1 MTIRLYYTEPYL
13 TTFTARVTERVVVDG
28 QPAVRLERSAFY
40 PTSGG
45 QAHDTGSLG
54 GVAVIDVRVAED
66 GGVLHLLAAPLP
78 EETAEVTGVIDW
90 PRRFDHMQ
98 QHSGQHLLSQA
109 FDRLL
114 GLETVSVH
122 FGDELCT
129 VDLAGETLDGD
140 GLAAVERQANEIV
153 WENRPIRAYEVGDS
167 ELAGIPL
174 RRAPKVTGKI
184 RIVEID
190 SYDWSACGGTHVA
203 STGSIGPIALLRVE
217 RNRSNPSTSSGQRPS
232 TSSGHSSRVYFV
244 CGARA
249 MDDARRRRQLLADAA
264 ALLDTAVGNV
274 PVLLAARQE
283 RMKEQDRLLRAM
295 QEEMLGYRA
304 QSLLAEAEVV
314 GSVRLVARVVADLDP
329 AGLKS
334 LASGLVANPG
344 VVALLACGAEGKGTA
359 IFARSADVE
368 LHAGQLLRTILP
380 RFGGGGGGRPDFA
393 QGGGV
398 DGERLAELVAAARQE
413 VGQQLNG

>member
-1 MTIRLYYTEPYL
+1 MTTRLYYTEAYL
-13 TTFTARVTERVVVDG
+13 RTFSAHITERAEVDG
-28 QPAVRLERSAFY
+28 HPALRLDRSAFY

-45 QAHDTGSLG
+45 QAHDTGTLN
-54 GVAVIDVRVAED
+54 GVAVIDVRVAAD
-66 GGVLHLLAAPLP
+66 GGVLHLLAGPLP
-78 EETAEVTGVIDW
+78 ADAEEVTGVIDW

-129 VDLAGETLDGD
+129 VDLAGETVDAD
-140 GLAAVERQANEIV
+140 GLAAVERHANEIV
-153 WENRPIRAYEVGDS
+153 WENRAIRAYEVSDS
-167 ELAGIPL
+167 ELASVPL

-190 SYDWSACGGTHVA
+190 GYDWSACGGTHVA
-203 STGSIGPIALLRVE
+203 STGSIGPISLLRVE
-217 RNRSNPSTSSGQRPS
+217 RNKDN
-232 TSSGHSSRVYFV
+232 SRVYFV

-249 MDDARRRRQLLADAA
+249 VEDSRRRRQLLADAA
-264 ALLDTAVGNV
+264 ALLDTAVEDV
-274 PVLLAARQE
+274 PSLLAARQE
-283 RMKEQDRLLRAM
+283 RMKEQERLLRVM
-295 QEEMLGYRA
+295 QEELLGYRA
-304 QSLLAEAEVV
+304 QGLLAEAAPV
-314 GSVRLVARVVADLDP
+314 GDVRLVAQVMADLDP
-329 AGLKS
+329 AGLKT
-334 LASGLVANPG
+334 LAAGLVENPR
-344 VVALLACGAEGKGTA
+344 VVVLLACGAEGKGTA

-398 DGERLAELVAAARQE
+398 DGERLEELVAMARHE
-413 VGQQLNG
+413 VSQQLTG

>member
-1 MTIRLYYTEPYL
+1 MSTLLYYTDAYL
-13 TTFTARVTERVVVDG
+13 KSFTARVTERVKVDG
-28 QPAVRLERSAFY
+28 HPAVRLDGSAFY

-45 QAHDTGSLG
+45 QAHDTGTLD
-54 GVAVIDVRVAED
+54 GVAVIDVRVAAD
-66 GGVLHLLAAPLP
+66 GGVLHLLADSLSEDAV
-78 EETAEVTGVIDW
+78 EVSGVIDW

-122 FGDELCT
+122 FGDEVCT
-129 VDLAGETLDGD
+129 VDLAGDALDAD
-140 GLAAVERQANEIV
+140 GLAPVERHANEIV
-153 WENRPIRAYEVGDS
+153 WENRMIRAYEVSDG
-167 ELAGIPL
+167 ELASVPL

-190 SYDWSACGGTHVA
+190 GYDWSACGGTHMA
-203 STGSIGPIALLRVE
+203 GTGSIGPISLLRVE
-217 RNRSNPSTSSGQRPS
+217 RNKGNPSTSSGHR
-232 TSSGHSSRVYFV
+232 SRVYFV

-249 MDDARRRRQLLADAA
+249 VEDSRRRRQLLSDAA
-264 ALLDTAVGNV
+264 ALLDTAVEDV
-274 PVLLAARQE
+274 PTLLASRQE

-295 QEEMLGYRA
+295 QEELLGYRA
-304 QSLLAEAEVV
+304 QSLLAEAERA
-314 GSVRLVARVVADLDP
+314 GNVRLVARVMADLDP

-334 LASGLVANPG
+334 LAAGLVANPG
-344 VVALLACGAEGKGTA
+344 VVALLACGAKGKGTA

-380 RFGGGGGGRPDFA
+380 QFGGGGGGRPDFA

-398 DGERLAELVAAARQE
+398 DGEQLEELVEMARNA
-413 VGQQLNG
+413 VSKQLIG

>member
-1 MTIRLYYTEPYL
+1 MTTRLYYAEPYL
-13 TTFTARVTERVVVDG
+13 TTFTAQVTERTQVDG
-28 QPAVRLERSAFY
+28 HPAVRLDRSAFY

-45 QAHDTGSLG
+45 QAHDTGTLD
-54 GVAVIDVRVAED
+54 GVAVVHVQVAAD
-66 GGVLHLLAAPLP
+66 GGVLHLLAEPLP
-78 EETAEVTGVIDW
+78 EKAGEVTGVIDW

-129 VDLAGETLDGD
+129 VDLAGEPVDAD
-140 GLAAVERQANEIV
+140 GLAAVERHANQIV
-153 WENRPIRAYEVGDS
+153 WENRAIRAYEVSDA
-167 ELAGIPL
+167 ELASLPL

-190 SYDWSACGGTHVA
+190 GYDWSACGGTHVA
-203 STGSIGPIALLRVE
+203 STSSIGPIALLRVE
-217 RNRSNPSTSSGQRPS
+217 RNKSN
-232 TSSGHSSRVYFV
+232 SRVYFV

-249 MDDARRRRQLLADAA
+249 IEDSRRRRQLLNDAA
-264 ALLDTAVGNV
+264 ALLDTAVEDV
-274 PVLLAARQE
+274 PILLATRQE
-283 RMKEQDRLLRAM
+283 RMKEQDRLMRTM
-295 QEEMLGYRA
+295 QEELLGYQA
-304 QSLLAEAEVV
+304 QRLLAEAAPV
-314 GSVRLVARVVADLDP
+314 GDVRLVAQVMADLDP

-334 LASGLVANPG
+334 LAGGLVTNPRI
-344 VVALLACGAEGKGTA
+344 VALLACGAEGKGTA
-359 IFARSADVE
+359 IFARSADVD

-398 DGERLAELVAAARQE
+398 DGERLEELVEMARRE
-413 VGQQLNG
+413 VSEQLIG

>member
-1 MTIRLYYTEPYL
+1 MTSRLYYTDAYL
-13 TTFTARVTERVVVDG
+13 ASFTARVTERTAVDG
-28 QPAVRLERSAFY
+28 HPAVRLDRSAFY

-45 QAHDTGSLG
+45 QAHDTGTLN
-54 GVAVIDVRVAED
+54 GVAVVDVRVADD
-66 GGVLHLLAAPLP
+66 GGVLHLLAAPLG
-78 EETAEVTGVIDW
+78 EDAGGEAGEVTGVVDW

-129 VDLAGETLDGD
+129 IDLVGETLAAD
-140 GLAAVERQANEIV
+140 GLAAVERHANEIV
-153 WENRPIRAYEVGDS
+153 WENRPIRAYEVTDAQ
-167 ELAGIPL
+167 LASIPL
-174 RRAPKVTGKI
+174 RRAPKVTGQI

-190 SYDWSACGGTHVA
+190 GYDWSACGGTHVA

-217 RNRSNPSTSSGQRPS
+217 RSKSSPLASSGQR
-232 TSSGHSSRVYFV
+232 SRVYFI

-249 MDDARRRRQLLADAA
+249 VEDSRWRRQLLGDAA
-264 ALLDTAVGNV
+264 AVLDTAVEEV
-274 PVLLAARQE
+274 PALLAARQA
-283 RMKEQDRLLRAM
+283 RMKEQDRLLRAL
-295 QEEMLGYRA
+295 QEELLGYRA
-304 QSLLAEAEVV
+304 QTLLAEAEAV
-314 GSVRLVARVVADLDP
+314 GRVRLVAQVMADLDP

-334 LASGLVANPG
+334 LAAGLVANPG
-344 VVALLACGAEGKGTA
+344 VVALLACDVEGKGTA
-359 IFARSADVE
+359 LFARSADVE

-398 DGERLAELVAAARQE
+398 EGEKVEELIESARQE
-413 VGQQLNG
+413 VISWLTG

>member
-1 MTIRLYYTEPYL
+1 MTTRLYYAEPYL
-13 TTFTARVTERVVVDG
+13 TTFTAQVTERTQIDG
-28 QPAVRLERSAFY
+28 HPAVRLDRSAFY

-45 QAHDTGSLG
+45 QAHDTGTLD
-54 GVAVIDVRVAED
+54 GVAVVDVQVAAD
-66 GGVLHLLAAPLP
+66 GGVLHLLAGPLP
-78 EETAEVTGVIDW
+78 EKAGEVTGVIDW

-129 VDLAGETLDGD
+129 VDLAGETVDAD
-140 GLAAVERQANEIV
+140 GLAAVERHANQIV
-153 WENRPIRAYEVGDS
+153 WENRAIRAYEVSDA
-167 ELAGIPL
+167 ELASLPL

-190 SYDWSACGGTHVA
+190 GYDWSACGGTHVA

-217 RNRSNPSTSSGQRPS
+217 RNKSN
-232 TSSGHSSRVYFV
+232 SRVYFV

-249 MDDARRRRQLLADAA
+249 VEDSRRRRQLLNDAA
-264 ALLDTAVGNV
+264 ALLDTAVEDV
-274 PVLLAARQE
+274 PILLTTRQE
-283 RMKEQDRLLRAM
+283 RMKEQDRLMRTM
-295 QEEMLGYRA
+295 QEELLGYQA
-304 QSLLAEAEVV
+304 QRLLAEAAPV
-314 GSVRLVARVVADLDP
+314 GNVRLVAQVMADLDP

-334 LASGLVANPG
+334 LAGGLVTNSG

-359 IFARSADVE
+359 IFARSADVD

-393 QGGGV
+393 QGG
-398 DGERLAELVAAARQE
+398 ELVEMARRE
-413 VGQQLNG
+413 VSEQLIG

>member
-1 MTIRLYYTEPYL
+1 MTTRLYYAEPYL
-13 TTFTARVTERVVVDG
+13 TTFTAQVTERTQIDG
-28 QPAVRLERSAFY
+28 HPAVRLDRSAFY

-45 QAHDTGSLG
+45 QAHDTGTLD
-54 GVAVIDVRVAED
+54 GVAVVDVQVAAD
-66 GGVLHLLAAPLP
+66 GGVLHLLAGPLP
-78 EETAEVTGVIDW
+78 EKAGEVTGVIDW

-129 VDLAGETLDGD
+129 VDLAGETVDAD
-140 GLAAVERQANEIV
+140 GLAAVERHANQIV
-153 WENRPIRAYEVGDS
+153 WENRAIRAYEVSDA
-167 ELAGIPL
+167 ELASLPL

-190 SYDWSACGGTHVA
+190 GYDWSACGGTHVA

-217 RNRSNPSTSSGQRPS
+217 RNKSN
-232 TSSGHSSRVYFV
+232 SRVYFV

-249 MDDARRRRQLLADAA
+249 VEDSRRRRQLLNDAA
-264 ALLDTAVGNV
+264 ALLDTAVEDV
-274 PVLLAARQE
+274 PILLTTRQE
-283 RMKEQDRLLRAM
+283 RMKEQDRLMRTM
-295 QEEMLGYRA
+295 QEELLGYQA
-304 QSLLAEAEVV
+304 QRLLAEAAPV
-314 GSVRLVARVVADLDP
+314 GNVRLVAQVMADLDP

-334 LASGLVANPG
+334 LAGGLVTNSG

-359 IFARSADVE
+359 IFARSADVD

-398 DGERLAELVAAARQE
+398 DGERLGELVEMARRE
-413 VGQQLNG
+413 VSEQLIG

>member
-1 MTIRLYYTEPYL
+1 
-13 TTFTARVTERVVVDG
+13 
-28 QPAVRLERSAFY
+28 
-40 PTSGG
+40 
-45 QAHDTGSLG
+45 
-54 GVAVIDVRVAED
+54 VAAD
-66 GGVLHLLAAPLP
+66 GGVLHLLAGPLP
-78 EETAEVTGVIDW
+78 EKAGEVTGVIDW

-129 VDLAGETLDGD
+129 VDLAGETVDAD
-140 GLAAVERQANEIV
+140 GLAAVERHANQIV
-153 WENRPIRAYEVGDS
+153 WENRAIRAYEVSDA
-167 ELAGIPL
+167 ELASLPL

-190 SYDWSACGGTHVA
+190 GYDWSACGGTHVA

-217 RNRSNPSTSSGQRPS
+217 RNKSN
-232 TSSGHSSRVYFV
+232 SRVYFV

-249 MDDARRRRQLLADAA
+249 VEDSRRRRQLLNDAA
-264 ALLDTAVGNV
+264 ALLDTAVEDV
-274 PVLLAARQE
+274 PILLTTRQE
-283 RMKEQDRLLRAM
+283 RMKEQDRLMRTM
-295 QEEMLGYRA
+295 QEELLGYQA
-304 QSLLAEAEVV
+304 QRLLAEAAPV
-314 GSVRLVARVVADLDP
+314 GNVRLVAQVMADLDP

-334 LASGLVANPG
+334 LAGGLVTNSG

-359 IFARSADVE
+359 IFARSADVD

-398 DGERLAELVAAARQE
+398 DGERLGELVEMARRE
-413 VGQQLNG
+413 VSEQLIG

>member
-1 MTIRLYYTEPYL
+1 MTTRLYYTEPYL
-13 TTFTARVTERVVVDG
+13 RTFSAHITERAEVDG
-28 QPAVRLERSAFY
+28 HPALRLDRTAFY

-45 QAHDTGSLG
+45 QSHDTGMLN
-54 GVAVIDVRVAED
+54 GVAVIDVRVAAD
-66 GGVLHLLAAPLP
+66 GGVLHLLAGPLP
-78 EETAEVTGVIDW
+78 ADAEEVTGVIDW

-129 VDLAGETLDGD
+129 VDLAGEALDAE
-140 GLAAVERQANEIV
+140 GLAAVERHANEIV
-153 WENRPIRAYEVGDS
+153 WENRAIRAYEVSDS
-167 ELAGIPL
+167 ELASVPL

-190 SYDWSACGGTHVA
+190 GYDWSACGGTHVA
-203 STGSIGPIALLRVE
+203 STGSIGPISLLRVE
-217 RNRSNPSTSSGQRPS
+217 RNKDN
-232 TSSGHSSRVYFV
+232 SRVYFV

-249 MDDARRRRQLLADAA
+249 VEDSRRRRQLLADAA
-264 ALLDTAVGNV
+264 ALLDTAVEDV
-274 PVLLAARQE
+274 PSLLAARQE
-283 RMKEQDRLLRAM
+283 RMKEQERLLRVM
-295 QEEMLGYRA
+295 QEELLGYRA
-304 QSLLAEAEVV
+304 QGLLAEAAPV
-314 GSVRLVARVVADLDP
+314 GDVRLVAQVMADLDP
-329 AGLKS
+329 AGLKT
-334 LASGLVANPG
+334 LAAGLVENPR
-344 VVALLACGAEGKGTA
+344 VVVLLACGAEGKGTA

-398 DGERLAELVAAARQE
+398 DGERLAELVEMARQE
-413 VGQQLNG
+413 VVDWFTG

>member
-1 MTIRLYYTEPYL
+1 MTTRLYYTDSYL
-13 TTFTARVTERVVVDG
+13 TSFTARVTERGEVDG
-28 QPAVRLERSAFY
+28 HPSVRLDRSAFY

-45 QAHDTGSLG
+45 QAHDTGSLD

-66 GGVLHLLAAPLP
+66 GGVLHLLAGPLL
-78 EETAEVTGVIDW
+78 EDAGEVTGVIDW

-129 VDLAGETLDGD
+129 VDLAGDALDAD
-140 GLAAVERQANEIV
+140 GLAAVERHANEIV
-153 WENRPIRAYEVGDS
+153 WENRAIRAYEVGDA
-167 ELAGIPL
+167 ELASVPL

-190 SYDWSACGGTHVA
+190 GYDWSACGGTHVA

-217 RNRSNPSTSSGQRPS
+217 RSRGNPSTSA
-232 TSSGHSSRVYFV
+232 GHRSRVYFV

-249 MDDARRRRQLLADAA
+249 VADSRRRRQLLADAA
-264 ALLDTAVGNV
+264 ALLDTAVEDV
-274 PVLLAARQE
+274 PTLLAARQE
-283 RMKEQDRLLRAM
+283 RLKEQERLLRAM
-295 QEEMLGYRA
+295 QEELLGYRA
-304 QSLLAEAEVV
+304 QSLLAEAERV
-314 GSVRLVARVVADLDP
+314 GDVRLVAGVMADLDP

-334 LASGLVANPG
+334 LAAGLVTNPG

-359 IFARSADVE
+359 IFARSSDVD

-398 DGERLAELVAAARQE
+398 DGGRLAELVAMARQE
-413 VGQQLNG
+413 VGEQLIG

>member
-1 MTIRLYYTEPYL
+1 MTTRLYYAEPYL
-13 TTFTARVTERVVVDG
+13 TTFTAQVTERTQIDG
-28 QPAVRLERSAFY
+28 HPAVRLDRSAFY

-45 QAHDTGSLG
+45 QAHDTGTLD
-54 GVAVIDVRVAED
+54 GVALVDVQVAAD
-66 GGVLHLLAAPLP
+66 GGVLHLLAGPLP
-78 EETAEVTGVIDW
+78 EKAGEVTGVLDW

-129 VDLAGETLDGD
+129 VDLAGETVDAD
-140 GLAAVERQANEIV
+140 GLAAVERHANQIV
-153 WENRPIRAYEVGDS
+153 WENRAIRAYEVSDA
-167 ELAGIPL
+167 ELASLPL

-190 SYDWSACGGTHVA
+190 GYDWSACGGTHVA

-217 RNRSNPSTSSGQRPS
+217 RNKSN
-232 TSSGHSSRVYFV
+232 SRVYFV

-249 MDDARRRRQLLADAA
+249 IEDSRRRRQLLNAAA
-264 ALLDTAVGNV
+264 ALLDTAVEDV
-274 PVLLAARQE
+274 PILLAARQE
-283 RMKEQDRLLRAM
+283 RMKEQDRLMRTM
-295 QEEMLGYRA
+295 QEELLGYQA
-304 QSLLAEAEVV
+304 QRLLAEAALV
-314 GSVRLVARVVADLDP
+314 GDVRLVAQVMADLDP

-334 LASGLVANPG
+334 LAGGLVENPR

-359 IFARSADVE
+359 IFARSADVD
-368 LHAGQLLRTILP
+368 LHAGHLLRTILP

-398 DGERLAELVAAARQE
+398 DGERLGELVEMARRE
-413 VGQQLNG
+413 VSEQLIG

>member
-1 MTIRLYYTEPYL
+1 MTTRLYYTAAYL
-13 TTFTARVTERVVVDG
+13 RTFIAQVMERTQVDG
-28 QPAVRLERSAFY
+28 HPAVRLDRSAFY

-45 QAHDTGSLG
+45 QAHDTGTLA
-54 GVAVIDVRVAED
+54 GVAVIDVRVAAD
-66 GGVLHLLAAPLP
+66 GEVLHLLAGPLP
-78 EETAEVTGVIDW
+78 EDTAEVVGVIDW

-122 FGDELCT
+122 FGEELCT
-129 VDLAGETLDGD
+129 LDLAGETLNVD
-140 GLAAVERQANEIV
+140 GLAAVERHANEIV
-153 WENRPIRAYEVGDS
+153 WENRAIRAYEVSEG
-167 ELAGIPL
+167 ELASVPL

-190 SYDWSACGGTHVA
+190 GYDWSACGGTHVA
-203 STGSIGPIALLRVE
+203 STGSIGPISLLRVE
-217 RNRSNPSTSSGQRPS
+217 RNKDN
-232 TSSGHSSRVYFV
+232 SRVYFV

-249 MDDARRRRQLLADAA
+249 VEDSRRRRQLLADAA
-264 ALLDTAVGNV
+264 ALLDTAVEDV
-274 PVLLAARQE
+274 PTLLAARQE
-283 RMKEQDRLLRAM
+283 RMREQDRLLRVM
-295 QEEMLGYRA
+295 QEELLGYRA
-304 QSLLAEAEVV
+304 QSLLAEAEPV
-314 GSVRLVARVVADLDP
+314 GDVRLVAQVIADLDP

-334 LASGLVANPG
+334 LAAGLVANPG
-344 VVALLACGAEGKGTA
+344 VVALLACGEEGKGTA

-368 LHAGQLLRTILP
+368 LHAGQLLRSILP

-398 DGERLAELVAAARQE
+398 DGERLGELVEMARLE
-413 VGQQLNG
+413 VVKQLIG